1 MRNPVGFSYKRTY
14 RITSPFTLLLFL
26 LKPVASSY
34 CWGIYSDLLKQ
45 KPLLTKSLTSCATN
59 AFSDVLCQKIII
71 TAKEEE
77 NDMTSPSPSINRERL
92 GQAAVTGLVWSGPVT
107 HYWYKLLFGKLTISI
122 KEPIIG
128 LVVQILLDSIIFSP
142 ITVSGY
148 FTLRSIME
156 GSGIDGI
163 KDKLSTRLVKTVL
176 GAWKFWPAAN
186 IVNFGFIPLEFRVL
200 YMNVLSVFWSFYL
213 TYVNGQKIVSKKI

>member
-1 MRNPVGFSYKRTY
+1 MYNPVGFTCQRTY
-14 RITSPFTLLLFL
+14 RITSLFTLLLFL
-26 LKPVASSY
+26 SVDATSY
-34 CWGIYSDLLKQ
+34 SWGIYSKLLME
-45 KPLLTKSLTSCATN
+45 KPLLTKSITSCATN
-59 AFSDVLCQKIII
+59 AFSDVLCQKLII
-71 TAKEEE
+71 TTKEEE
-77 NDMTSPSPSINRERL
+77 KDTSTASIDKERL
-92 GQAAVTGLVWSGPVT
+92 GQAAVTGLLWSGPVT
-107 HYWYKLLFGKLTISI
+107 HYWYKILFGKLTISI
-122 KEPIIG
+122 NDPIIG

-156 GSGIDGI
+156 GSGIEGI

-186 IVNFGFIPLEFRVL
+186 VINFGLVPLEFRVL
-200 YMNVLSVFWSFYL
+200 YMNVLSIFWSFYL

>member
-1 MRNPVGFSYKRTY
+1 MYNPVGFTCQRTY
-14 RITSPFTLLLFL
+14 RITSLFTLLLFL
-26 LKPVASSY
+26 SVDATSY
-34 CWGIYSDLLKQ
+34 SWGIYSKLLME
-45 KPLLTKSLTSCATN
+45 KPLLTKSITSCATN
-59 AFSDVLCQKIII
+59 AFSDVLCQNLII
-71 TAKEEE
+71 TTKEEE
-77 NDMTSPSPSINRERL
+77 GDTSTSKSLSIDKRRL
-92 GQAAVTGLVWSGPVT
+92 GQAAVTGLIWSGPIT
-107 HYWYKLLFGKLTISI
+107 HYWYKILFGKLTISI
-122 KEPIIG
+122 NDPIIG

-156 GSGIDGI
+156 GSGIEGI

-200 YMNVLSVFWSFYL
+200 YMNIMSIFWSFYL
-213 TYVNGQKIVSKKI
+213 TYVNGQKITSKKV

>member
-1 MRNPVGFSYKRTY
+1 MYYPVGFTCKRTY
-14 RITSPFTLLLFL
+14 RITSLFTLLLFL
-26 LKPVASSY
+26 SVDATSY
-34 CWGIYSDLLKQ
+34 SWGIYSKLLIQ

-59 AFSDVLCQKIII
+59 AFSDVLCQKLII
-71 TAKEEE
+71 TSKEEE
-77 NDMTSPSPSINRERL
+77 SDTSTSAASIDQERL
-92 GQAAVTGLVWSGPVT
+92 GQAAVTGLVWSGPIT
-107 HYWYKLLFGKLTISI
+107 HYWYKILFGKLTISI
-122 KEPIIG
+122 NDPIIG

-142 ITVSGY
+142 ITISGY

-156 GSGIDGI
+156 GSGIEGI

-186 IVNFGFIPLEFRVL
+186 IINFGFIPLEFRVL
-200 YMNVLSVFWSFYL
+200 YMNVLSIFWSFYL

>member
-1 MRNPVGFSYKRTY
+1 MHNPVGFTCQKTY
-14 RITSPFTLLLFL
+14 HIASLFTLLIFFS
-26 LKPVASSY
+26 KPVASSY

-45 KPLLTKSLTSCATN
+45 KPLITKSLTSCATN
-59 AFSDVLCQKIII
+59 AFSDVLCQKLII
-71 TAKEEE
+71 TTKEEE
-77 NDMTSPSPSINRERL
+77 KDISTSIDKERL
-92 GQAAVTGLVWSGPVT
+92 GQAAVTGLIWSGPVT
-107 HYWYKLLFGKLTISI
+107 HYWYNLLFGKLTVSI

-128 LVVQILLDSIIFSP
+128 LTVQILLDSIIFSP

-156 GSGIDGI
+156 GSGIEGI

-186 IVNFGFIPLEFRVL
+186 IINFGLIPLEFRVL
-200 YMNVLSVFWSFYL
+200 YMNVLSIFWSFYL
-213 TYVNGQKIVSKKI
+213 TYVNGQKIVPKKI

>member
-1 MRNPVGFSYKRTY
+1 MYNSVGFTCQRTY
-14 RITSPFTLLLFL
+14 RIASFFTLLILIS
-26 LKPVASSY
+26 KPVNAISY
-34 CWGIYSDLLKQ
+34 GWGIYSKLLIE

-59 AFSDVLCQKIII
+59 AFSDVLCQKVII
-71 TAKEEE
+71 TTKEEE
-77 NDMTSPSPSINRERL
+77 KDISTSASIDKERL
-92 GQAAVTGLVWSGPVT
+92 GQAAVTGLIWSGPVT
-107 HYWYKLLFGKLTISI
+107 HYWYKLLFGKLTASI
-122 KEPIIG
+122 KEPITG

-163 KDKLSTRLVKTVL
+163 KDKLNTRLVKTVL

-186 IVNFGFIPLEFRVL
+186 VINFGLVPLEFRVL
-200 YMNVLSVFWSFYL
+200 YMNVLSIFWSFYL

>member
-1 MRNPVGFSYKRTY
+1 MHNPVGFTRKRTY
-14 RITSPFTLLLFL
+14 RITTLFTLLLFL
-26 LKPVASSY
+26 SVEATSY
-34 CWGIYSDLLKQ
+34 GWGTYSKLLIE

-59 AFSDVLCQKIII
+59 AFSDVLCQKLII
-71 TAKEEE
+71 TAKEE
-77 NDMTSPSPSINRERL
+77 DDTSTSIDKERL
-92 GQAAVTGLVWSGPVT
+92 IQAAVTGLIWSGPVT
-107 HYWYKLLFGKLTISI
+107 HYWYKILFEKLTLSI
-122 KEPIIG
+122 KDPIIG

-156 GSGIDGI
+156 GSGIEGI
-163 KDKLSTRLVKTVL
+163 TDKLSTRLVKTVL

-186 IVNFGFIPLEFRVL
+186 IINFGFIPLEFRVL

-213 TYVNGQKIVSKKI
+213 TYVNGQKIVSKKV

>member
-1 MRNPVGFSYKRTY
+1 MHNPVGFTCQKTY
-14 RITSPFTLLLFL
+14 HIASLFTLLIFFS
-26 LKPVASSY
+26 KPVASSY

-45 KPLLTKSLTSCATN
+45 KPLITKSLTSCATN
-59 AFSDVLCQKIII
+59 AFSDVLCQKLII
-71 TAKEEE
+71 TTKEEE
-77 NDMTSPSPSINRERL
+77 KDISTSASIDKERL
-92 GQAAVTGLVWSGPVT
+92 GQAAVTGLIWSGPIT
-107 HYWYKLLFGKLTISI
+107 HYWYKILFEKLTIAI
-122 KEPIIG
+122 KDPIIG
-128 LVVQILLDSIIFSP
+128 LAVQILLDSIIFSP

-156 GSGIDGI
+156 GSGMEGI

-186 IVNFGFIPLEFRVL
+186 IINFGFIPLEFRVL

-213 TYVNGQKIVSKKI
+213 TYVNGQKIATKKI